1 MTLSQIAKQTRPVFN
16 GCNSDSHQLKKIMIS
31 IPDYKILAS
40 ISKSASSE
48 VYRSIRLQDNKAVI
62 LKVLKQD
69 YPTPEQL
76 VRYKQEYE
84 IARSLNLQGVVRVYG
99 LEPTSNTFA
108 IALEDFGGD
117 SLKNL
122 MAARQFSL
130 EECLT
135 IAIQVTEIL
144 GELHQK
150 NIIHKDINPSNIVI
164 NPVSGELKLIDFG
177 ISTVLS
183 RENTTIK
190 NPSVLE
196 GTLAYMSPEQ
206 TGRMNRFLDY
216 RTDFYSL
223 GVTLYELLTQRLPFE
238 TADPMELVHCHIAK
252 PPIPP
257 REINLEIPQAVSK
270 IVMKLLAKTAEER
283 YQSAWG
289 IHSDLVICL
298 MQLEATGEVEDIIP
312 GENDVSEKFQIP
324 QKLYGRETEIET
336 LLAAFERVAGS
347 SNYQPDR
354 NNRTNWHSEMM
365 LVKGYSGI
373 GKTSLVQE
381 IYKPITRSRGYFISG
396 TFDQFQRDIP
406 YSGIVS
412 AFSYLIRQLLTENE
426 ENLKLWR
433 ERLLAA
439 FGTNGQVIIDVI
451 PEVELIVGKQ
461 PPASYLQPAESQNR
475 FNLLFQKFCQLFAKK
490 EHPLVIFLDDLQW
503 ADTASLNLIKMLMT
517 APDPGLF
524 LIGAYRDNE
533 VGADHPLMLVI
544 DEIQKNGSIVNEIA
558 LSPLELPTVNQLI
571 SETLNSSRERT
582 KPLAELVLDK
592 TRGNPFFMNE
602 FLKSLYAEKL
612 LYFDLQSRSWQWDRE
627 QIQSGV
633 ITDNVVV
640 LMAGKIQKL
649 TPAGQQVLKLAACIG
664 NQFQLETLAIVSEK
678 SPRETTECLREAV
691 VEGLVVPLSD
701 SYQIPLIFNRDTI
714 EIREKLSYSYPIPNS
729 QAAIAYKFA
738 HERIQQAAYSLI
750 PNEDK
755 QAIHWQVGQLLL
767 RNTPLNKR
775 EEKIFDLVNQLNLG
789 LELINGQGDR
799 NRLAELNLIAGRKAK
814 SSTAYKLAFKYL
826 KVALRL
832 LDYDSWN
839 TQYDLTLAIY
849 VETTEAVYLCGD
861 FGRMEKLAVVVLQ
874 QAWNLMDKAKVYEIK
889 IQAYTA
895 QRKLLEAVNTGL
907 QVLKLLGIQF
917 PESPRKADICLG
929 LMETRIALAGK
940 PIDDLINLPEMTD
953 SQKLA
958 AMRIVNSIF
967 SATYLAI
974 PELMQLM
981 VLKQVAISVRY
992 GNASA
997 SAFAYANYGLI
1008 LCGVVGNID
1017 AGYQFGELALNLL
1030 NRVGAK
1036 DVKAKILVNVNFFL
1050 RHWKQ
1055 PIRETLQPLLDA
1067 YSSAMET
1074 GDLEFAGY
1082 SVYYYCLQSYFSGN
1096 ELDRLQG
1103 ELEVY
1108 GETLRQIKQSR
1119 ILQVNK
1125 LYQQVILNLRGLAE
1139 TPCDLIGDAY
1149 NETQMLPL
1157 HQKANDRAS
1166 IGILY
1171 LNKLVLC
1178 YLFGEGDNAPHR
1190 TRERA
1195 VENASLAAEYLSGL
1209 TGTPLVPIFYLYDS
1223 LARLAAYGEAS
1234 SVEQALI
1241 LKKVAANQRKLK
1253 KWARYAPMNYLH
1265 KFYLVEAER
1274 YNTLGKYVRAADFYD
1289 GAIALA
1295 KKYEYLQEEAL
1306 ANECAAR
1313 FYLARE
1319 KSTIARSY
1327 MQEARYGYLRWG
1339 ANSKVKHLDETYP
1352 YLLSIIRDNTPNKTV
1367 DRIAT
1372 TTGSGGAE
1380 ALDLNTVMKAS
1391 QTISGE
1397 IVLDKLLNKLMQ
1409 ILIENAGARK
1419 GLLILP
1425 EEEDFLTEKYK
1436 EVDLLVG
1443 GRQTSIQGEFCYNL
1457 PVTVVNYVERTRQD
1471 VVLNDAASEG
1481 QFTTDPYIAGRQLKS
1496 VLCTPI
1502 VNQGKLIAIL
1512 YLENN
1517 LTTGAFTSKRLEFLR
1532 LLSSQAAISLEN
1544 AIFYASL
1551 EDKVQQR
1558 TQELNEKNHRLEQI
1572 LQELQRTQ
1580 TQIVQTEKMSSM
1592 GQLVAGVAHEINNPV
1607 NFIYA
1612 NIDHARGYIKDL
1624 LSLVETYQREYPN
1637 PKPAIADTIAEIDLE
1652 FLQDDLQQLLNSMQ
1666 VGADRIRNIVL
1677 SLRNFSRLEESL
1689 MKSVDIHEGIDNT
1702 LMLLQ
1707 SRLRDEENGWEIEVM
1722 KKYGKLPNVTC
1733 YASQL
1738 NQVFMN
1744 ILSNSIDAVK
1754 DRQRKKRVD
1763 NSGKPSPLPSPRITI
1778 TTEVMSSERVKIAI
1792 ADNGTGISAQVQPKI
1807 FDPFFTTKPVGSGT
1821 GLGLSIS
1828 YKIVVDSHGG
1838 QLNCVSVLGKGTM
1851 FAIEI
1856 PISPR

>member
-1 MTLSQIAKQTRPVFN
+1 MAVIHIRIN
-16 GCNSDSHQLKKIMIS
+16 LKKTMIS

-69 YPTPEQL
+69 YPTPDQL
-76 VRYKQEYE
+76 TRYKQEYE
-84 IARSLNLQGVVRVYG
+84 IARSLNLQGVVQVYG
-99 LEPTSNTFA
+99 LEHASNTFA
-108 IALEDFGGD
+108 ISLEDFGGD
-117 SLKNL
+117 SLKKL
-122 MAARQFSL
+122 MASRQFSL

-150 NIIHKDINPSNIVI
+150 NIIHKDINPSNIVL
-164 NPVSGELKLIDFG
+164 NPSSGELKLIDFG

-183 RENTTIK
+183 RENPTIK

-238 TADPMELVHCHIAK
+238 TTDPMELVHCHIAQ
-252 PPIPP
+252 PPISPQ
-257 REINLEIPQAVSK
+257 EISPEIPEAVSK

-298 MQLEATGEVEDIIP
+298 MQLEATGEIEDIVP

-324 QKLYGRETEIET
+324 QKLYGREREIET
-336 LLAAFERVAGS
+336 LLAAFERVAGT
-347 SNYQPDR
+347 SNYTPVR
-354 NNRTNWHSEMM
+354 NNRKRSHAEMM

-406 YSGIVS
+406 YSGVVS
-412 AFSYLIRQLLTENE
+412 AFSYLIRQLLTESE
-426 ENLKLWR
+426 EKLKLWR
-433 ERLLAA
+433 EKLLAA
-439 FGTNGQVIIDVI
+439 FGSNGQVIIDVI

-461 PPASYLQPAESQNR
+461 PSVQYLRPAECRNR
-475 FNLLFQKFCQLFAKK
+475 FNLLFQKFCQLFANK
-490 EHPLVIFLDDLQW
+490 EHPLAIFLDDLQW
-503 ADTASLNLIKMLMT
+503 ADTASLNLIKMLMS
-517 APDPGLF
+517 APEPGLF

-544 DEIQKNGSIVNEIA
+544 DDIQKNGSVVNYIA
-558 LSPLELPTVNQLI
+558 LSPLDLPTVNQLI
-571 SETLNSSRERT
+571 SDTLNSDLERT
-582 KPLAELVLDK
+582 KPLAELVLGK
-592 TRGNPFFMNE
+592 TQGNPFFMNE

-627 QIQSGV
+627 QIQSGA
-633 ITDNVVV
+633 IADNVVV
-640 LMAGKIQKL
+640 LMADKIRKL

-678 SPRETTECLREAV
+678 SLRETTKYLREAV

-701 SYQIPLIFNRDTI
+701 AYQIPLILNRDAI
-714 EIREKLSYSYPIPNS
+714 EIREKLSYNYLIPDS
-729 QAAIAYKFA
+729 QPAIAYKFA
-738 HERIQQAAYSLI
+738 HERIQQAAYSFI
-750 PNEDK
+750 PKEER

-767 RNTPLNKR
+767 RNTPLNKQ
-775 EEKIFDLVNQLNLG
+775 EEKIFDIVNQLDLG
-789 LELINGQGDR
+789 LDLINSQGDR
-799 NRLAELNLIAGRKAK
+799 DELAQLNLIAGRKAK
-814 SSTAYKLAFKYL
+814 ASTAYKPAFKYL
-826 KVALRL
+826 KVALGL

-861 FGRMEKLAVVVLQ
+861 FEQMEKLAVVVLQ
-874 QAWNLMDKAKVYEIK
+874 QAWSLIDKAKVYEVK

-907 QVLKLLGIQF
+907 QVLKLLGIGF

-929 LMETRIALAGK
+929 LTETRIALAGK
-940 PIDDLINLPEMTD
+940 QIEDLINLPEMSD
-953 SQKLA
+953 PQKLA

-1017 AGYQFGELALNLL
+1017 AGYQFGELALSLL
-1030 NRVGAK
+1030 KRVGAK
-1036 DVKAKILVNVNFFL
+1036 EVKAKILVNVNFFL
-1050 RHWKQ
+1050 RHWKKH
-1055 PIRETLQPLLDA
+1055 IRETFQPLLDA

-1082 SVYYYCLQSYFSGN
+1082 SVYYYCLQSYFGGH
-1096 ELDRLQG
+1096 ELDKLQG
-1103 ELEVY
+1103 EMETY

-1125 LYQQVILNLRGLAE
+1125 LYRQVVLNLRGLAE
-1139 TPCDLIGDAY
+1139 NPCDLIGDAY

-1157 HQKANDRAS
+1157 HQQAKDRAS

-1178 YLFGEGDNAPHR
+1178 YLFEEGN
-1190 TRERA
+1190 RA

-1223 LARLAAYGEAS
+1223 LARLSVYAKAS
-1234 SVEQALI
+1234 NLEQRLI
-1241 LKKVAANQRKLK
+1241 LKKVAANQRKMK
-1253 KWARYAPMNYLH
+1253 KWARHAPMNYLH
-1265 KFYLVEAER
+1265 KFHLLEAER
-1274 YNTLGKYVRAADFYD
+1274 YNVLGKYVRAGELYD
-1289 GAIALA
+1289 RAIALA
-1295 KKYEYLQEEAL
+1295 KKYEYIQEEAL
-1306 ANECAAR
+1306 ANECAAK

-1319 KSTIARSY
+1319 KRTIARSY

-1339 ANSKVKHLDETYP
+1339 ADAKVNYLDENYP
-1352 YLLSIIRDNTPNKTV
+1352 YLLSRIHDNAPNNEV
-1367 DRIAT
+1367 DRTDT
-1372 TTGSGGAE
+1372 TTGTGGAE
-1380 ALDLNTVMKAS
+1380 SLDLNTVMKAS
-1391 QTISGE
+1391 QAISGE
-1397 IVLDKLLNKLMQ
+1397 IILDKLLNKLMQ

-1425 EEEDFLTEKYK
+1425 EEENFLTGKYT
-1436 EVDLLVG
+1436 EVDLLAG
-1443 GRQTSIQGEFCYNL
+1443 GKQTSIQGEFCHNL
-1457 PVTVVNYVERTRQD
+1457 PVTVVNYVERTRQN

-1481 QFTTDPYIAGRQLKS
+1481 QFTNDPYISGRQLKS

-1502 VNQGKLIAIL
+1502 INQGKLIAIL

-1517 LTTGAFTSKRLEFLR
+1517 LTAGAFTSERLEFLR

-1544 AIFYASL
+1544 ALFYASL

-1558 TQELNEKNHRLEQI
+1558 TQELNEKNHDLEQI

-1580 TQIVQTEKMSSM
+1580 TQLIQTEKMSSM

-1612 NIDHARGYIKDL
+1612 NVDHANNYIEDL
-1624 LSLVETYQREYPN
+1624 LFLIDTYQREYPN
-1637 PKPAIADTIAEIDLE
+1637 PTPAIADTIAEIDLD
-1652 FLQDDLQQLLNSMQ
+1652 FLQDDLQKVLNSMQ

-1677 SLRNFSRLEESL
+1677 SLRNFSRLEESS
-1689 MKSVDIHEGIDNT
+1689 MKSVNVHEGIDST

-1707 SRLRDEENGWEIEVM
+1707 SRLRDKENGGEIKVV

-1744 ILSNSIDAVK
+1744 LLSNAIDAVK
-1754 DRQRKKRVD
+1754 DRQRQKEIEK
-1763 NSGKPSPLPSPRITI
+1763 SGKSSPLPSPRITI
-1778 TTEVMSSERVKIAI
+1778 ITEVMSSERVKIAI
-1792 ADNGTGISAQVQPKI
+1792 ADNGTGMSAQVQPKI

-1856 PISPR
+1856 PVSPRESVQ

>member
-1 MTLSQIAKQTRPVFN
+1 
-16 GCNSDSHQLKKIMIS
+16 MIS
-31 IPDYKILAS
+31 LPDYKILYP

-69 YPTPEQL
+69 YPSPDLLT
-76 VRYKQEYE
+76 RYKQEYE
-84 IARSLNLQGVVRVYG
+84 ITRSLNLKGVVQVYS
-99 LEPTSNTFA
+99 LEQTSNTLA
-108 IALEDFGGD
+108 LSLEDFGGD
-117 SLKNL
+117 SLKHL
-122 MAARQFSL
+122 MASRRFSL

-150 NIIHKDINPSNIVI
+150 NIIHKDINPSNIVF
-164 NPVSGELKLIDFG
+164 NPASGELKLIDFG
-177 ISTVLS
+177 ISTILS
-183 RENTTIK
+183 RENPILT

-238 TADPMELVHCHIAK
+238 TTDPMELVHCHIAQ
-252 PPIPP
+252 PPIPSH
-257 REINLEIPQAVSK
+257 EIDPEIPSAVSK

-298 MQLEATGEVEDIIP
+298 MQLEATGEIEDIVP

-324 QKLYGRETEIET
+324 QKLYGREIEIET
-336 LLAAFERVAGS
+336 LLAAFERVAGT
-347 SNYQPDR
+347 SNYIPLQDTR
-354 NNRTNWHSEMM
+354 RISHSEMM

-412 AFSYLIRQLLTENE
+412 AFSYLIQQLLMESE
-426 ENLKLWR
+426 EKLKFWQ
-433 ERLLAA
+433 EELLAA
-439 FGTNGQVIIDVI
+439 FGTNGQVIIEVI

-461 PPASYLQPAESQNR
+461 PPVPELRPPESQNR
-475 FNLLFQKFCQLFAKK
+475 FNLLFENFCQVFTQQ
-490 EHPLVIFLDDLQW
+490 EQPLVIFLDDLQW
-503 ADTASLNLIKMLMT
+503 ADTASLKLINILMT
-517 APDPGLF
+517 TANSGLF

-533 VGADHPLMLVI
+533 VGANHPLTIAI
-544 DEIQKNGSIVNEIA
+544 DEIQERGAIVNYIS
-558 LSPLELPTVNQLI
+558 LSPLELPTIERLI
-571 SETLNSSRERT
+571 YETLKCSPERAQ
-582 KPLAELVLDK
+582 PLAKLVMKK
-592 TRGNPFFMNE
+592 TQGNPFFMNE
-602 FLKSLYAEKL
+602 FLKSLYTDNL
-612 LYFDLQSRSWQWDRE
+612 LYFDLQSRSWQWDLE
-627 QIQSGV
+627 QIESGR

-649 TPAGQQVLKLAACIG
+649 TPAGQNMLKLAACIG
-664 NQFQLETLAIVSEK
+664 TQFQLETLAIVSET
-678 SPRETTECLREAV
+678 SPREITECLQEAI
-691 VEGLVVPLSD
+691 VEGLVVPLCD
-701 SYQIPLIFNRDTI
+701 RYQAPLILDIETT
-714 EIREKLSYSYPIPNS
+714 EIREKLAYQLPIINGQTP
-729 QAAIAYKFA
+729 IAYKFA
-738 HERIQQAAYSLI
+738 HERIQQAAQSLI
-750 PNEDK
+750 LPENK
-755 QAIHWQVGQLLL
+755 QKIHWQVGQLLL
-767 RNTPLNKR
+767 RDTPVNKR
-775 EEKIFDLVNQLNLG
+775 EEKIFDIVNQLNLG
-789 LELINGQGDR
+789 LELINGQSDR
-799 NRLAELNLIAGRKAK
+799 DHLAELNLIAGRKAK
-814 SSTAYKLAFKYL
+814 ASTAYKLAFKYL
-826 KVALRL
+826 KVALSL

-849 VETTEAVYLCGD
+849 VETTEAVYLCGE
-861 FGRMEKLAVVVLQ
+861 FQHMEKLAVVVLQ
-874 QAWNLMDKAKVYEIK
+874 QAWNLTDKVKVYEIK

-907 QVLKLLGIQF
+907 TVLKLLGIPF
-917 PESPRKADICLG
+917 PESPKKWDIFLG
-929 LMETRIALAGK
+929 LTETRMSLVGRK
-940 PIDDLINLPEMTD
+940 IDDLINLPEMTD
-953 SQKLA
+953 PQKLA

-997 SAFAYANYGLI
+997 SAFAYANCGLI

-1017 AGYQFGELALNLL
+1017 AGYQFGEIALRLL
-1030 NRVGAK
+1030 NRVEAK
-1036 DVKAKILVNVNFFL
+1036 EIKAKILVNVNFFL
-1050 RHWKQ
+1050 RHWQKH
-1055 PIRETLQPLLDA
+1055 IRDTLQPLLEA
-1067 YSSAMET
+1067 YSSAVET

-1082 SVYYYCLQSYFSGN
+1082 SVYYYCLQSYFSGKV
-1096 ELDRLQG
+1096 LDKLQG
-1103 ELEVY
+1103 EMEVY
-1108 GETLRQIKQSR
+1108 SDTLKQIKQSR
-1119 ILQVNK
+1119 TWQVNQ
-1125 LYQQVILNLRGLAE
+1125 LYRQVVLNLRE
-1139 TPCDLIGDAY
+1139 EVENPCELIGDVY
-1149 NETQMLPL
+1149 HEVQMLPL
-1157 HQKANDRAS
+1157 HKQVNDRAS

-1171 LNKLVLC
+1171 FNKLVLC
-1178 YLFGEGDNAPHR
+1178 YLFGEDKN
-1190 TRERA
+1190 A
-1195 VENASLAAEYLSGL
+1195 VENASLAEKYLSGL
-1209 TGTPLVPIFYLYDS
+1209 AGTPLGPIFYLYDS
-1223 LARLAAYGEAS
+1223 LARLSIFVKGS
-1234 SVEQALI
+1234 NLEQRLI
-1241 LKKVAANQRKLK
+1241 LKKVAANQRKMK

-1274 YNTLGKYVRAADFYD
+1274 CNIIGQVVRAAEFYD
-1289 GAIALA
+1289 RAIAEA
-1295 KKYEYLQEEAL
+1295 QKNEYLQEEAL
-1306 ANECAAR
+1306 ANECAAK

-1319 KSTIARSY
+1319 KRTIARSY
-1327 MQEARYGYLRWG
+1327 MQEARYGYLRWR
-1339 ANSKVKHLDETYP
+1339 ADSKVNYLDRNYP
-1352 YLLSIIRDNTPNKTV
+1352 HLLSVPIENIVNKNG
-1367 DRIAT
+1367 DKIQT
-1372 TTGSGGAE
+1372 TTGTEGVE

-1391 QTISGE
+1391 QAISGE
-1397 IVLDKLLNKLMQ
+1397 IVLDRLLNNLMQ

-1425 EEEDFLTEKYK
+1425 EEESFLTGKYK
-1436 EVDLLVG
+1436 DVDLLIG
-1443 GRQTSIQGEFCYNL
+1443 GKQVAARGDFCYNL

-1471 VVLNDAASEG
+1471 VVLSNAAAEG
-1481 QFTTDPYIAGRQLKS
+1481 QFTNDPYIAGRELKS

-1502 VNQGKLIAIL
+1502 VNQGKLVAIL

-1517 LTTGAFTSKRLEFLR
+1517 LTTGAFTSQRIEFLR

-1544 AIFYASL
+1544 AMFYASL

-1558 TQELNEKNHRLEQI
+1558 TQELNEKNHHLEEI

-1580 TQIVQTEKMSSM
+1580 TQLIQTEKMSSM

-1612 NIDHARGYIKDL
+1612 NVDHARGYVQDL
-1624 LSLVETYQREYPN
+1624 LDLVDTYQEEYPN
-1637 PKPAIADTIAEIDLE
+1637 PTPAIANTIEDIDLE
-1652 FLQDDLQQLLNSMQ
+1652 FLQKDLQKLLDSMQ

-1677 SLRNFSRLEESL
+1677 SLRNFSRLEESS
-1689 MKSVDIHEGIDNT
+1689 MKSVDIHEGINST

-1707 SRLRDEENGWEIEVM
+1707 SKLKDDELGWEIEVT

-1744 ILSNSIDAVK
+1744 ILSNAIDAIK
-1754 DRQRKKRVD
+1754 DRQREKGMGK
-1763 NSGKPSPLPSPRITI
+1763 SGKFSPLPSPRITI
-1778 TTEVMSSERVKIAI
+1778 TTEVVASDRVKIAI
-1792 ADNGTGISAQVQPKI
+1792 ADNGTGISAQVQKKM

-1828 YKIVVDSHGG
+1828 YKIVVESHGG
-1838 QLNCVSVLGKGTM
+1838 QLNCISVLGKGTM